1 MLNNF
6 FGKFFLGKIVQN
18 KGDHHKILNNFHF
31 LYFSSNDS
39 MSYPTLHPIASND
52 EHLYSQ
58 ARYKATITLLIK
70 EP

>member
-1 MLNNF
+1 MLINF
-6 FGKFFLGKIVQN
+6 FDKFLGKIVQN

-39 MSYPTLHPIASND
+39 TSYPSLRPIASND

-58 ARYKATITLLIK
+58 ARYV
-70 EP
+70 